1 MGPEADEIHGMAMNV
16 LGLGLT
22 AARHHT
28 DALSVREAELSTLRR
43 VGVTKQRIMVAQGNL
58 AISYQVLE
66 RHEEA
71 VHMRREVYSGRLKL
85 LGEEH
90 RDTLVEANNYAHLL
104 LCVRRC
110 EEAKSLMRR
119 KIPVVRRVLGETN
132 MLTFQMRMIYARA
145 LYGADGATLDDVR
158 EAATSLEELE
168 RTARRVLGSVHPLT
182 KAIEDG
188 LRDAR
193 AMLSARE
200 AMQALLG

>member
-1 MGPEADEIHGMAMNV
+1 MGRPEADEIHGMAMNV

-28 DALSVREAELSTLRR
+28 DALSVREAELSLMRR
-43 VGVTKQRIMVAQGNL
+43 VGAPEERTFSTQGNL
-58 AISYQVLE
+58 AISYQVLG

-71 VHMRREVYSGRLKL
+71 IHMRREVYSGRLKL

-168 RTARRVLGSVHPLT
+168 RTARRVLGSAHPLT
-182 KAIEDG
+182 TGFESN
-188 LRDAR
+188 LRKAR
-193 AMLSARE
+193 A
-200 AMQALLG
+200 ALRTYNRG

>member
-1 MGPEADEIHGMAMNV
+1 MAMNV

-22 AARHHT
+22 AAKHHT
-28 DALSVREAELSTLRR
+28 DALSVREATLATLRR
-43 VGVTKQRIMVAQGNL
+43 VGAPEQRILVAQGNL

-132 MLTFQMRMIYARA
+132 MLTFQMRWIYARA
-145 LYGADGATLDDVR
+145 LSRADGATLDDVR
-158 EAATSLEELE
+158 EAVTSLEELE